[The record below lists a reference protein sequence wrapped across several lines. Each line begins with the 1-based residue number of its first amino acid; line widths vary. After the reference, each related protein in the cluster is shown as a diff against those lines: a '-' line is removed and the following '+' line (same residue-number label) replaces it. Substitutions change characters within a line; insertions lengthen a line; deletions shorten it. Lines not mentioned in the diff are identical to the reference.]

1 MLVEYPSRDSV
12 QLSELGWRIDLESPL
27 CSEVKILYGKDL
39 WWEKRRLRM
48 QPQGVV
54 TFCQWPV
61 RGINRVLFMVKESD
75 GLAMPQT
82 RSHCFS
88 KENRSVVSLAT
99 ERCRKMQL
107 VLQICIK
114 QFQWD
119 QNLGNPQ
126 VASHWEMRMCKQWFS
141 FRRILSLL
149 FPFAKGTFS
158 KLKFLIERSNYILPI
173 WTVLY
178 RIILILLSI
187 LT

>member
-1 MLVEYPSRDSV
+1 
-12 QLSELGWRIDLESPL
+12 
-27 CSEVKILYGKDL
+27 
-39 WWEKRRLRM
+39 M

-119 QNLGNPQ
+119 QNLGNPR
-126 VASHWEMRMCKQWFS
+126 VGSHWEMRMCKQ
-141 FRRILSLL
+141 
-149 FPFAKGTFS
+149 
-158 KLKFLIERSNYILPI
+158 
-173 WTVLY
+173 
-178 RIILILLSI
+178 
-187 LT
+187 